1 MISGVAEAGP
11 MVQTIFVLF
20 RGIIIGFSSTLFCH
34 PALFIKLEFPVID
47 MVQSLPSAQETSA
60 CL

>member
-20 RGIIIGFSSTLFCH
+20 RGIIIGLSFTLFCH
-34 PALFIKLEFPVID
+34 PSLFIRLEFAVID
-47 MVQSLPSAQETSA
+47 MVQALTSAQETSV